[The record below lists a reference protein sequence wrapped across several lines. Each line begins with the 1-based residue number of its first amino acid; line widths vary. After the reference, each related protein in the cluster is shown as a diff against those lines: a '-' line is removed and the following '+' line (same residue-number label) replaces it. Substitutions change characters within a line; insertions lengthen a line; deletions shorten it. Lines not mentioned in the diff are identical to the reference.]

1 MPMQDL
7 SMGMRAGPLSGNP
20 HMETSSKAFGGNP
33 HIAKATGASP
43 VKDWIYKGDTKG
55 RDHYKNMNFKTALAA
70 ENPFSKNYEGFK
82 TGYKGADKTGLGGY
96 FKQGINSLFGKSL
109 ADSNVSGGTTGARY
123 GYEKGMKAAAALTP
137 VGRLANAGHLAYQGT
152 NAIID
157 QFGFRDS
164 LEKLGGTIYDFT
176 NGS

>member
-7 SMGMRAGPLSGNP
+7 NVGMRAGPLSGNP
-20 HMETSSKAFGGNP
+20 HMETSFKAFGGNP

-55 RDHYKNMNFKTALAA
+55 REHYKNMNFKTALAA
-70 ENPFSKNYEGFK
+70 ENPYSKNYEGFK
-82 TGYKGADKTGLGGY
+82 ANYPGADKTSLGGY